1 MARKA
6 SRWAGLGVLLGAA
19 LATAAATTTSAS
31 TTAGGHPVAAGR
43 TTYVTLITGDRVV
56 VPEHGAPGVEPGPG
70 RKNIGF
76 GMSKVDGR
84 LTVIPADVRTPLAA
98 GRLDPRLFDVTGLI
112 ESGYDDAHTTT
123 IPVLVQHATQR
134 AATTGLQQQRRL
146 DVVDATAG
154 KVDKRTASTFLT
166 GAAVLRSSGPEK
178 IWLDGKLEPL
188 LDKSVPQIGGPVA
201 WQAGFTGKG
210 VRIAVLD
217 SGIDATHPDLAD
229 RVKGVFNLDGQPGD
243 QLGHGTHVASILA
256 GTGAASGGRYRGVA
270 PDADLYDGKI
280 CRYTVCSD
288 STLIAGMEWA
298 ANEVKAQIV
307 NISLGNPGRPVD
319 DPVEQAL
326 NTLTAETGTLFVV
339 AAGNDGEQ
347 GEGTVLSPGSAAGAL
362 TVGAVDREDQLAPFS
377 SKGPGRDGT
386 SIKPELTAPG
396 VGIVAARG
404 SEAIIG
410 EPVDD
415 HYLRESGTS
424 MATPHVAGAAALL
437 AQQHPDWKAL
447 DLKSALMASAKP
459 TPGLTVF
466 EQGTG
471 RVDVARAITQTV
483 VAAPATITFGTAS
496 WPHTDDEPV
505 TKDVTYYNKSTAT
518 VTLQVTGEL
527 TDPDGGA
534 APTAALTMS
543 TDALTIPAGGSATVQ
558 VTSATNHSG
567 PDGRYVGQLVATTAG
582 QSVRIPLTVMKDV
595 EAHDLTI
602 KTIAPDGMPATEAF
616 VSIFALDRPGE
627 TFTTDPSGT
636 VTVRLRAGEYG
647 VDSQFFGAN
656 VTSYGLVQPSVRL
669 TADTTVVLDA
679 RKARKVSVKLP
690 RADAQQAYLSA
701 DYLRTS
707 ADGKRRIEQYVA
719 TVPGASL
726 ATLGEGPTLPV
737 GQLTTV
743 VSSQWG
749 VPGPDGDFR
758 NTPYLYRLA
767 EQVSSRFP
775 TGYERT
781 VRDRDLA
788 TVQTSVH
795 QGAGT
800 DVILHGATSVDGYA
814 PFYPDVAFG
823 TPASVVEHLDAGTWR
838 ESLLETA
845 PGDPEPIAVTTLE
858 DPAAKAY
865 RAGETYRNRWNA
877 VAFGPSGAGAEQADG
892 RLTLSMNPLSDADG
906 HTGLTASD
914 TETGQ
919 LYRDSTLVAEADQFG
934 SIEAPGGAATYRYQT
949 SLTRTSVSAFS
960 ERVDYTATFRSA
972 EGTRAPLWTVG
983 YRPVVDTH
991 NTAERTPVTTL
1002 TVVPQAGA
1010 SAPAL
1015 TKVGVAVSG
1024 DGGSTWHA
1032 AAVVPAGHG
1041 TYRATFPTPAA
1052 GRGVSLRTTLRDAAG
1067 TTTEETTVNAY
1078 LFR

>member
-1 MARKA
+1 MG
-6 SRWAGLGVLLGAA
+6 SRWTGVGVVVLSAA
-19 LATAAATTTSAS
+19 LTAAG
-31 TTAGGHPVAAGR
+31 TTASVGTPVVHTIGSGR

-56 VPEHGAPGVEPGPG
+56 VPEHGTPGVEPGPG

-84 LTVIPADVRTPLAA
+84 LTVIPADVRAPLAA

-134 AATTGLQQQRRL
+134 SAPTGLREQRRL

-154 KVDKRTASTFLT
+154 KVDKRTASTFLA
-166 GAAVLRSSGPEK
+166 GAAALRTGGQQK
-178 IWLDGKLEPL
+178 VWLDGKRKPL

-243 QLGHGTHVASILA
+243 QMGHGTHVASIVA

-270 PDADLYDGKI
+270 PDADLYDGKV
-280 CRYTVCSD
+280 CTLTVCSD

-298 ANEVKAQIV
+298 ANDVKAQIV
-307 NISLGNPGRPVD
+307 NISLGNRGRPAD

-326 NTLTAETGTLFVV
+326 NTLTAQTGTLFVV

-347 GEGTVLSPGSAAGAL
+347 VDGKILSPGGAAAAL
-362 TVGAVDREDQLAPFS
+362 TVGAVDREDQLASFS
-377 SKGPGRDGT
+377 SRGPGRDGT

-410 EPVDD
+410 DPVDD
-415 HYLRESGTS
+415 HYLRDSGTS

-437 AQQHPDWKAL
+437 AQQHPDWKAP

-483 VAAPATITFGTAS
+483 VAAPATISFGTAS

-505 TKDVTYYNKSTAT
+505 TKDVTYYNKGTAP
-518 VTLQVTGEL
+518 VTLQLTGEL

-534 APTAALTMS
+534 APTTALTLS

-558 VTSATNHSG
+558 VTSATNHNG
-567 PDGRYVGQLVATTAG
+567 PDGRYAGELLATTAG

-602 KTIAPDGMPATEAF
+602 KTIGPDGTPAAEAN
-616 VSIFALDRPGE
+616 VSIFALDRPGV
-627 TFTTDPSGT
+627 TFTGDPSGT
-636 VTVRLRAGEYG
+636 VTLRMRAGEYA
-647 VDSQFFGAN
+647 VDSIFVGENA
-656 VTSYGLVQPSVRL
+656 TTYGLAQPSVRL

-679 RKARKVSVKLP
+679 REARKVSVTVP
-690 RADAQQAYLSA
+690 RADAQQNYLSA
-701 DYLRTS
+701 DYVRTS
-707 ADGKRRIEQYVA
+707 ADGKHQAEQFFT
-719 TVPGASL
+719 TVPGGSL
-726 ATLGEGPTLPV
+726 ATLGQGPNLPAD
-737 GQLTTV
+737 QLMTV
-743 VSSQWG
+743 VSGQWG

-767 EQVSSRFP
+767 NPIASRVP

-781 VRDRDLA
+781 VRDGDLA
-788 TVQTSVH
+788 TVHTNVH

-800 DVILHGATSVDGYA
+800 EVTLHGATTVNGYA
-814 PFYPDVAFG
+814 PFYPVIAFN
-823 TPASVVEHLDAGTWR
+823 TPATVVEHLDAGAWQ

-845 PGDPEPIAVTTLE
+845 AGDPDPIAVSTLE

-865 RAGETYRNRWNA
+865 RAGQTYRNRWNT
-877 VAFGPSGAGAEQADG
+877 VAFGPSDAGAEQADG
-892 RLTLSMNPLSDADG
+892 RLAVSMNPISDADG

-914 TETGQ
+914 SESGQ
-919 LYRDSTLVAEADQFG
+919 LYRDGTLVAEADQFG
-934 SIEAPGGAATYRYQT
+934 SIEAAGGTATYRYQT
-949 SLTRTSVSAFS
+949 SLARASVSAFS
-960 ERVDYTATFRSA
+960 ERVDYTTTFRSA
-972 EGTRAPLWTVG
+972 DGKRTPLWTVG
-983 YRPVVDTH
+983 YRPTVD
-991 NTAERTPVTTL
+991 NRNLAERTPVTTL

-1032 AAVVPAGHG
+1032 AAVVPAGNG
-1041 TYRATFPTPAA
+1041 TYRATFTTPAV

-1067 TTTEETTVNAY
+1067 TTAEETTVNAY